1 MILYVVARNM
11 IFCRKLALWTPEST
25 QKPHID
31 LPTKYEYIWGK
42 VQKKIAYLTP
52 KIMIKNFSKSIFS
65 ADEPLSPNQYWG
77 SIDPIG
83 APKVI

>member
-11 IFCRKLALWTPEST
+11 IFCRKLAFWTPKST

-42 VQKKIAYLTP
+42 VKKIAFFTP
-52 KIMIKNFSKSIFS
+52 KIMIKNFPKSFFS

>member
-1 MILYVVARNM
+1 MILYVVVRNM
-11 IFCRKLALWTPEST
+11 IFCRKLAFWTPEST

-31 LPTKYEYIWGK
+31 LPTQYEYIWGK
-42 VQKKIAYLTP
+42 VKKIEFLTP
-52 KIMIKNFSKSIFS
+52 KIMIKNFPKSTFS

-83 APKVI
+83 APKVL